1 MMSARFEKLLH
12 HISPARDTASALHRG
27 ASSGAVWH
35 LGQTPGG
42 WRGVEV
48 ITSSVAFRRDILSAL
63 TGVSA

>member
-35 LGQTPGG
+35 LGQLRAVGAALRSLRVPL
-42 WRGVEV
+42 R
-48 ITSSVAFRRDILSAL
+48 SA
-63 TGVSA
+63 GIYYPH